1 MSLEQKWA
9 TVIEVW
15 TNRLTEERSKHENDS
30 RRYQIL
36 HYGFGISAAILSAVT
51 GASFLVIASVTM
63 PSVKWGLGICG
74 ILSSCLIS
82 IQTLARFAARYNK
95 HRTAAACCSSLVRML
110 DFTKMRV
117 PRSWKEAED
126 RIASIN
132 SRIEEMELDTIA
144 ELRFA
149 VEILPWPPVV
159 NLREELLFLVRR
171 EKCLN
176 GLGPQLW
183 ELAERAA
190 MYDKTAD
197 QYIKDKLTQYVEWGS
212 ERVKKGNIEDPSSR
226 K

>member
-1 MSLEQKWA
+1 MSLEQKWI

-15 TNRLTEERSKHENDS
+15 TNRLTEEQSNHEKKWKY
-30 RRYQIL
+30 YQL
-36 HYGFGISAAILSAVT
+36 MHYGFGIPAAILSAVT
-51 GASFLVIASVTM
+51 GASFLAIASVTM
-63 PSVKWGLGICG
+63 SSVRWGLGICG

-82 IQTLARFAARYNK
+82 IQTLGRFGARYNK
-95 HRTAAACCSSLVRML
+95 HRTAAARCSSLVRML
-110 DFTKMRV
+110 EFNRMRV

-126 RIASIN
+126 RIASFN
-132 SRIEEMELDTIA
+132 SRIEEMELDAIV

-149 VEILPWPPVV
+149 VEMLPWPPVV
-159 NLREELLFLVRR
+159 NLSEELLSLARR

-183 ELAERAA
+183 LLAERAA